1 MQLFNFPVDNE
12 TVLVILIFDLLGLE
26 IAFSLKNE
34 KTVFANQNTLYA
46 FIFFLKFS
54 FLDKTCK
61 HNKIHEFSNEKVP
74 CKLAGS

>member
-1 MQLFNFPVDNE
+1 MLS
-12 TVLVILIFDLLGLE
+12 FDVLGLD
-26 IAFSLKNE
+26 IAFSLENE

-46 FIFFLKFS
+46 FIIFVNFS

-61 HNKIHEFSNEKVP
+61 RNKSHEFSKEKVP